1 MSLSPG
7 KYRLRYSR
15 VLFKQWGGAPSWW
28 NTTVFISML
37 LFLLNAGTNFHW
49 IISMYRSG
57 LMVTRFPSL
66 SSKKYVTKI
75 SPVPKA
81 HYNVTFS
88 WLNGR
93 WVCIWGCWDAQSL
106 MFCLLTCPLKWKWAS
121 SLNRIKPR
129 SPGLFSILSLMV
141 WQNSL
146 LSSLLASVCFWRICT
161 LHGNKFKSFW
171 MILCTVVLKMPTS
184 WDSRRVDFR
193 GDCSRCFL
201 TPWTLARCLKVT
213 YRPLWPLLS
222 LPTLPV
228 FLNFP
233 TIFAILFLH
242 GFFLPGNSLWN
253 SL

>member
-1 MSLSPG
+1 M
-7 KYRLRYSR
+7 YMRLLRCPKSH
-15 VLFKQWGGAPSWW
+15 VLLVDMPTQMKMGF
-28 NTTVFISML
+28 
-37 LFLLNAGTNFHW
+37 
-49 IISMYRSG
+49 
-57 LMVTRFPSL
+57 
-66 SSKKYVTKI
+66 VTKQNQTKI
-75 SPVPKA
+75 
-81 HYNVTFS
+81 
-88 WLNGR
+88 
-93 WVCIWGCWDAQSL
+93 
-106 MFCLLTCPLKWKWAS
+106 
-121 SLNRIKPR
+121 

-161 LHGNKFKSFW
+161 LYGNNFKSLW
-171 MILCTVVLKMPTS
+171 MILCTVVLEMPTS

-233 TIFAILFLH
+233 TIFVILFLH